1 VPAPASPVVAAWE
14 LALRLRQRRD
24 EVGVEVKTITQALS
38 FTRNYWSAVENKR
51 TLLSEENLIKLMEL
65 LEFDQAE
72 RAELLELRAV
82 AKERGWWTRYS
93 ALLDNEVQ
101 RLIGLESGAKSIRD
115 YESLLMPGL
124 LQTADYARAIMTAGV
139 NIAQVA
145 VDQQVEVRLRRQRR
159 LTDEDPLSLTTI
171 ISEAALRQ
179 QIGGPVVLHGQL
191 EHLANMIEQHPETI
205 EVRVIPFTATGCG
218 LFGGATINL
227 IEFENPVLPPVVW
240 QETVTAWGIIEDQIQ
255 VRNIRTAYEDAL
267 RRALSREN
275 ALDMIRHYLEEPA

>member
-1 VPAPASPVVAAWE
+1 MPAPASPVVAAWE

>member
-24 EVGVEVKTITQALS
+24 EVGVEVKTITQALN

-51 TLLSEENLIKLMEL
+51 TLLSEENLIKLMAL
-65 LEFDQAE
+65 LEFDQEE

-139 NIAQVA
+139 NIPQVA

-159 LTDEDPLSLTTI
+159 LTDNDPLSLTTI

-191 EHLANMIEQHPETI
+191 EYLANMIEQHPKTI
-205 EVRVIPFTATGCG
+205 EVRIIPFTATGCG

-267 RRALSREN
+267 RRTLGREN
-275 ALDMIRHYLEEPA
+275 ALGMIRHYLKESA